1 MVNGEAAVTFYR
13 ANPDGTPGAV
23 LVSGQ
28 TPEAMSLQGDAA
40 VRTVWPSA
48 EGTPRVL
55 RAAAPVYQLRFLNVW
70 LVRATTGASRW
81 APLAED
87 ALVVDVVWA
96 SLVRATQTTHR
107 FSGAAVDNWR
117 LDASDSQRWFA
128 EALQVTASSLTINP
142 T

>member
-1 MVNGEAAVTFYR
+1 MVNGEASVTFYR

-40 VRTVWPSA
+40 LRTVWPSA

-96 SLVRATQTTHR
+96 SLVRSTTHHHR
-107 FSGAAVDNWR
+107 YGGAQVGHWG
-117 LDASDSQRWFA
+117 LEASDTQRWFA
-128 EALQVTASSLTINP
+128 ESVQVTATSLIVNP
-142 T
+142 A